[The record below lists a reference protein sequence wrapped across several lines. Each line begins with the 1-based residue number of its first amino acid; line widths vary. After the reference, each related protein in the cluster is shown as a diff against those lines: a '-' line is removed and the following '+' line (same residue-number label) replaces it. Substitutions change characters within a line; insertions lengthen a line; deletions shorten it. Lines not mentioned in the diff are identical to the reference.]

1 MQIITIN
8 LPEKYL
14 AAIKTLNECGVYP
27 SRSEAIRV
35 ALREFLDDELKMY
48 QDLEDENF
56 KIIAMSNSQNRV

>member
-48 QDLEDENF
+48 MDLEDENF